1 MVTRVSEVGIILV
14 GGGKRAWGVSVVV
27 IGWVLGVKNGIVMRL
42 VATSGFRVTSSRATF
57 VQAAIV
63 AEIMTVVISSISRV

>member
-42 VATSGFRVTSSRATF
+42 VTTSGFRVTSSRATF